1 MKSKTTPLLFNFFFN
16 FETRKRNSLENNEKK
31 KLLLDHISSIKK
43 MIFLSK
49 HDKLNKSGYVWYFSY
64 VVDLFLE

>member
-1 MKSKTTPLLFNFFFN
+1 M
-16 FETRKRNSLENNEKK
+16 RKK

>member
-16 FETRKRNSLENNEKK
+16 FEKRKRNSLENNEKK
-31 KLLLDHISSIKK
+31 KVIIRPHFIQKK